1 MTTKSST
8 EKYLDATNNRDA
20 ILVKLII
27 EADNLEVPASTKE
40 LLMDYLH
47 AHIVANHVAKDNQI
61 TIIASNKRL
70 TIRIDELEDR
80 IGELEEKFADTATIE
95 T

>member
-1 MTTKSST
+1 
-8 EKYLDATNNRDA
+8 
-20 ILVKLII
+20 
-27 EADNLEVPASTKE
+27 
-40 LLMDYLH
+40 MDYLH